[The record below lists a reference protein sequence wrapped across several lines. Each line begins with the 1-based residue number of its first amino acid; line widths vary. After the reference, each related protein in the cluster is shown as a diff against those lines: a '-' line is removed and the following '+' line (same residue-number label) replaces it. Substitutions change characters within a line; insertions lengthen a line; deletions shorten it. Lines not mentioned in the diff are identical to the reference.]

1 KMRIEADFREFFVLL
16 NKHNVLYLI
25 VGGYAYSFY
34 AEPRFTKDLNIFSRH
49 HFQGRFDSEQGG
61 CGTDAGSQR
70 YRQAPENLKDSS
82 WIFRFF

>member
-1 KMRIEADFREFFVLL
+1 MRIEADFREFFVLL

-49 HFQGRFDSEQGG
+49 HFQGRFDTKQDGR
-61 CGTDAGSQR
+61 GTDTGSQR
-70 YRQAPENLKDSS
+70 YRQAPENLKDPPL
-82 WIFRFF
+82 ILRFF